1 MFLPWP
7 GGPQEVCQRFEKL
20 HQITRGP
27 EGIYMRLADRP
38 GFGFDLK
45 PA

>member
-1 MFLPWP
+1 MSVIKDP
-7 GGPQEVCQRFEKL
+7 EVYERFEEEN
-20 HQITRGP
+20 QITRGP
-27 EGIYMRLADRP
+27 EGIYMQPPDRP